1 MPEAKP
7 WGATVVVL
15 CRDNPVQLGP
25 TLDSALAQSL
35 PGGALAEVLVV
46 DGSRDG
52 ACAALARAKAIGEP
66 AARVRYWHEP
76 PQGPYAA
83 MNAAVPL
90 AQGRWLLFLNAGDAF
105 AAADSLAILVRH
117 AEALALAGSP
127 PPAVFGQAWIEPT
140 ADPSDADRR
149 WLSPDPGVRRIERWL
164 QHMVPCHQAV
174 LFERRWAQRH
184 PYDPRSGICA
194 DRVIIRRALA
204 AAGPGA
210 YRPEPVCRFRLD
222 GVSSALPDLTE
233 LKRRW
238 AEPSRRPL
246 ERLGEVGKLL
256 LRPMAP
262 HYPRLMRLRA
272 RWMGLLC

>member
-1 MPEAKP
+1 V
-7 WGATVVVL
+7 G
-15 CRDNPVQLGP
+15 
-25 TLDSALAQSL
+25 
-35 PGGALAEVLVV
+35 
-46 DGSRDG
+46 
-52 ACAALARAKAIGEP
+52 
-66 AARVRYWHEP
+66 
-76 PQGPYAA
+76 
-83 MNAAVPL
+83 
-90 AQGRWLLFLNAGDAF
+90 
-105 AAADSLAILVRH
+105 H

-149 WLSPDPGVRRIERWL
+149 WLSPDPGVQRIERWL
-164 QHMVPCHQAV
+164 RHMVPCHQAV
-174 LFERRWAQRH
+174 LFERHWAQRH

-204 AAGPGA
+204 EAGPGA

-222 GVSSALPDLTE
+222 GVSSVLPDLAE
-233 LKRRW
+233 LRRRW

-256 LRPMAP
+256 LRPIAP